1 MVPAPDLAAWLRG
14 ASATFVTT
22 LAGLAFETIPFL
34 LMGTLL
40 SAIIQSFVPD
50 RALRRIF
57 PKNRYLSILAA
68 LVVGVF
74 VPICECGT
82 VPLARRLR
90 QKGLPL
96 STAVAFL
103 LAAPLANPMTIVST
117 FVAFKGTGY
126 PVFAL
131 RLGFGLAAAFAI
143 AIIVDL
149 VSRNRPSIDLAEPA
163 RRFASLRATALPDP
177 PRLPRP
183 LAARRAERRAGRRGS
198 LGERFVTRVSKT
210 LEHASYD
217 FLDTARYLIA
227 GISIAAFARAL
238 VPAGAI
244 LRSLGK
250 PLTATGTGL
259 VSAYVLSLCSTADA
273 FVARSL
279 FAPDS
284 YRAVLAFL
292 MLGPMIDLKNTVLLS
307 RFIRPKLLVALV
319 VLSFLVVGIVTFIAY
334 PLLEAS

>member
-1 MVPAPDLAAWLRG
+1 MFRSPEFAAWLRG
-14 ASATFVTT
+14 ASATFTTT

-40 SAIIQSFVPD
+40 SAIIQTFVPD
-50 RALRRIF
+50 RALKRLF
-57 PKNRYLSILAA
+57 PKNRYLSILVA
-68 LVVGVF
+68 LGVGVF

-103 LAAPLANPMTIVST
+103 LAAPLSNPMTIVST
-117 FVAFKGTGY
+117 YVAFKGTGD

-131 RLGFGLAAAFAI
+131 RLGFGLAAAFII
-143 AIIVDL
+143 AVIVEVASRGRPWLDIADPSRL
-149 VSRNRPSIDLAEPA
+149 VGA
-163 RRFASLRATALPDP
+163 RRFSRVEAAAVPAP
-177 PRLPRP
+177 PRSPSPARKSRP
-183 LAARRAERRAGRRGS
+183 GMAARIAET
-198 LGERFVTRVSKT
+198 V
-210 LEHASYD
+210 EHASYD

-227 GISIAAFARAL
+227 GISIAALARAF

-250 PLTATGTGL
+250 PITATGTGL
-259 VSAYVLSLCSTADA
+259 LSAYVLSLCSSADA

-279 FAPDS
+279 FAPSS
-284 YRAVLAFL
+284 YYAVLAFL
-292 MLGPMIDLKNTVLLS
+292 VLGPMIDLKNTVLLS
-307 RFIRPKLLVALV
+307 RMVKPRLLAAFVI
-319 VLSFLVVGIVTFIAY
+319 LSFVVVGVLVLAAS
-334 PLLEAS
+334 PLLEAL

>member
-1 MVPAPDLAAWLRG
+1 MVPTPDLAAWLRG
-14 ASATFVTT
+14 ASSTFVTT
-22 LAGLAFETIPFL
+22 LSGLAFETIPFL

-40 SAIIQSFVPD
+40 SALIQSFVPD
-50 RALRRIF
+50 RSLRRIF
-57 PKNRYLSILAA
+57 PKNRYLSILVA
-68 LVVGVF
+68 LVAGAL

-103 LAAPLANPMTIVST
+103 VAAPLANPMTVVST
-117 FVAFKGTGY
+117 YVAFKGTGY

-131 RLGFGLAAAFAI
+131 RLGFGLAAAFVI
-143 AIIVDL
+143 AIVVEL
-149 VSRNRPSIDLAEPA
+149 VSRNRPRIDMVGPSRRYLRLEAGAFPGAPRLPA
-163 RRFASLRATALPDP
+163 ARSGPRPGLGARFASRI
-177 PRLPRP
+177 
-183 LAARRAERRAGRRGS
+183 
-198 LGERFVTRVSKT
+198 GET

-227 GISIAAFARAL
+227 GISVAAFARAL
-238 VPAGAI
+238 IPAGAI

-250 PLTATGTGL
+250 PLAATGTGL
-259 VSAYVLSLCSTADA
+259 ASAYILSLCSSADA

-284 YRAVLAFL
+284 YHAVLAFL
-292 MLGPMIDLKNTVLLS
+292 VLGPMIDLKNTALLS
-307 RFIRPKLLVALV
+307 RFVRPGLLVAFVALAI
-319 VLSFLVVGIVTFIAY
+319 LVVGAMALIAS